1 MVPCDRGAGL
11 TQLKPG
17 ACLRCLA
24 GDLSACP
31 PVRGRVRL
39 RSGCDVIDTPGAQ
52 MSSCGLV
59 EGGSVGP
66 GGVFVIGGSV
76 FEAAVEDAHES
87 VGEGS

>member
-1 MVPCDRGAGL
+1 
-11 TQLKPG
+11 
-17 ACLRCLA
+17 
-24 GDLSACP
+24 
-31 PVRGRVRL
+31 
-39 RSGCDVIDTPGAQ
+39 